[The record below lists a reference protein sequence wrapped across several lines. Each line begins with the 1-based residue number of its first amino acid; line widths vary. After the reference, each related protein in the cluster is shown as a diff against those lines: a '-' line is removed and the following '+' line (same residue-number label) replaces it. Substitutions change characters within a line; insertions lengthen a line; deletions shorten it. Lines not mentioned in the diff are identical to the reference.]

1 MYGIQ
6 SKSDNIGHDAH
17 LGGALIGMLIA
28 ILMRPTSLMDNDFT
42 ILLILVPTSIFIIIS
57 ISKPHLLLLN
67 RNIFEKPPRYY
78 DIDHKYNEERVDKQK
93 EIDRIL
99 EKVSKKGFDSLS
111 NKELKR
117 LNELSKN

>member
-1 MYGIQ
+1 
-6 SKSDNIGHDAH
+6 
-17 LGGALIGMLIA
+17 MLIA